1 MMQIKRSAL
10 IKWIQR
16 TIADYATAPFPEP
29 EQRKRHVSMKFIC
42 GTTQSLW
49 GCFLT
54 WNRARFAI
62 LLFLLCGPGSRL
74 LTAQIGQKPPAMG
87 IPPSNSLVGD
97 TSSLAREA
105 QDWLV
110 ELIKINTTNP
120 PGNEQAAAKYIASIL
135 TKEGIASEMLDLSP
149 GRSALVA
156 RLRNNA
162 VPDPSKALLL
172 VGHMDVVGVDRSKWS
187 MDPFGGVIKDG
198 YIYGRGVCDDKG
210 GLVANLAA
218 FIALKRSS
226 VHLNRDVIFLA
237 TADEEQFG
245 DASIKT
251 LIAKYWDKFAAAYAL
266 NEGGK
271 VVVKNGKV
279 QYVAIQ
285 ASEKVAMN
293 ANVIATGQGG
303 HGSLPTKDNP
313 VVHLAAAV
321 QKIGDYSA
329 PVHLTS
335 ITRRYFEALSAI
347 EDDDIA
353 KWMRVIDSG
362 DRGEHA
368 QRVLSDASPL
378 WNSMMRDTVAPTM
391 LQAGIRANVIPSE
404 ARATLNIRL
413 LPGDSSEELLSNLRK
428 LVNDPAVKIELQPDS
443 GLAAPNSSIETDFYS
458 TITKVSAQE
467 FGGAPVVPFM
477 STGATDSS
485 QLRLHSVQA
494 YGLRPFPLTEE
505 DDRRMHGDEERLPVA
520 SFAKGIDL
528 TVRIV
533 AEFSVTR

>member
-1 MMQIKRSAL
+1 MIG
-10 IKWIQR
+10 I
-16 TIADYATAPFPEP
+16 
-29 EQRKRHVSMKFIC
+29 
-42 GTTQSLW
+42 
-49 GCFLT
+49 
-54 WNRARFAI
+54 RARLTI
-62 LLFLLCGPGSRL
+62 LLLFLCGPGSQWL
-74 LTAQIGQKPPAMG
+74 PAQIAQKPPAMG
-87 IPPSNSLVGD
+87 IPPSNTLVGD

-110 ELIKINTTNP
+110 ELVKINTTNP
-120 PGNEQAAAKYIASIL
+120 PGNEQAAAKYIATIL
-135 TKEGIASEMLDLSP
+135 TKEGITPEILDLAS

-156 RLRNNA
+156 RLRSSA

-172 VGHMDVVGVDRSKWS
+172 VAHMDVVGVDRTKWS

-198 YIYGRGVCDDKG
+198 YLYGRGTCDDKG
-210 GLVANLAA
+210 MLAANLAA

-245 DASIKT
+245 DASLKT
-251 LIAKYWDKFAAAYAL
+251 LIERYWDKFAAAYAL

-279 QYVAIQ
+279 QYVAVQ

-293 ANVIATGQGG
+293 ADVIATGRGG
-303 HGSLPTKDNP
+303 HASIPSKENP
-313 VVHLAAAV
+313 VVHLAAAI
-321 QKIGDYSA
+321 QKIGEYNA

-335 ITRRYFEALSAI
+335 ITRRYFEALAPI
-347 EDDDIA
+347 EDDEIG
-353 KWMRVIDSG
+353 KWMRVIDTT

-391 LQAGIRANVIPSE
+391 LQAGIRVNVIPSE

-413 LPGDSSEELLSNLRK
+413 LPGDSSEVLLSDLRK
-428 LVNDPAVKIELQPDS
+428 VVNDPSVKIELQPYA

-467 FGGAPVVPFM
+467 FGGVPVLPFM
-477 STGATDSS
+477 STGATDSA

-494 YGLRPFPLTEE
+494 YGLKPFPLTEE
-505 DDRRMHGDEERLPVA
+505 DDRRMHGDEERVPLA
-520 SFAKGIDL
+520 AFAKGVDL
-528 TVRIV
+528 ITRIV